1 MGQFKRMLG
10 YLGLRKPKANIES
23 TPNTWGH
30 QVYEHQFR
38 KMKKDHQMNL
48 NNHTCNKG
56 FIEKFTTTYVTGA
69 HLKNRLN
76 EYRISTSH

>member
-1 MGQFKRMLG
+1 MGQFKKILVS
-10 YLGLRKPKANIES
+10 LGLRKPKPNIES

-38 KMKKDHQMNL
+38 KMKKDHQMNV

-56 FIEKFTTTYVTGA
+56 FIEKFTSTYVTGV
-69 HLKNRLN
+69 HLKNRINGSRLH
-76 EYRISTSH
+76 TSH